1 MKGIE
6 LMGRFK
12 QHKIVIENTLF
23 LSIIEFVNML
33 VPILALPY
41 VIKTIGKDNY
51 GLVIFAQSIIAYI
64 IIIINFGLNISAVKL
79 VSENRHDKIRISQIV
94 SSVVCTKFI
103 LWLIVTLL
111 YAICIVIIPSMRN
124 CWELYSIVFIA
135 TLFEIIFPQWYY
147 QGVERMKYITLIR
160 LISVAFYL
168 STLFVFVRT
177 KDDFLY
183 VPLLQS
189 IGAVLSGIFGL
200 MMLFFVE
207 KVKYVLPSVGLIK
220 KTFSDG
226 IPFFFS
232 QLSKTI
238 NENIAVTMAG
248 ILLGMG
254 DAAILGV
261 SKRIIT
267 FAATPGEMLCNALY
281 PRNSFNKD
289 RIYFRGFLKFIFLA
303 VVIEVVIAF
312 YLIPYVVE
320 FFAGDT
326 MPDAVMVTRFYLLY
340 LMFVPIVTYVG
351 YSGLIAFGHAKA
363 FNTSIYISVFVQLL
377 LYLLFFATDYFN
389 MYAFVAANTL
399 SMLSMLIYRM
409 VYCRKYKLV

>member
-1 MKGIE
+1 
-6 LMGRFK
+6 MGRFK

-33 VPILALPY
+33 VPKLALPY

-200 MMLFFVE
+200 MMLLFVE

-281 PRNSFNKD
+281 PRNS
-289 RIYFRGFLKFIFLA
+289 RVEGMMIWLS
-303 VVIEVVIAF
+303 VIA
-312 YLIPYVVE
+312 
-320 FFAGDT
+320 T
-326 MPDAVMVTRFYLLY
+326 M
-340 LMFVPIVTYVG
+340 
-351 YSGLIAFGHAKA
+351 
-363 FNTSIYISVFVQLL
+363 
-377 LYLLFFATDYFN
+377 
-389 MYAFVAANTL
+389 
-399 SMLSMLIYRM
+399 
-409 VYCRKYKLV
+409 RK

>member
-1 MKGIE
+1 
-6 LMGRFK
+6 MGRFK

-23 LSIIEFVNML
+23 LSVIEFVNML

-64 IIIINFGLNISAVKL
+64 IIIINFGLNISAVKS

-103 LWLIVTLL
+103 LWLIVASV
-111 YAICIVIIPSMRN
+111 YAVCIVIIPGMRN
-124 CWELYSIVFIA
+124 YWELYSIVFIA

-147 QGVERMKYITLIR
+147 QGVERMKYITLIK

-168 STLFVFVRT
+168 STLFVIVRT
-177 KDDFLY
+177 KNDFLY

-189 IGAVLSGIFGL
+189 IGAVLSGVFGL

-207 KVKYVLPSVGLIK
+207 KVKYTLPSVGLIK
-220 KTFSDG
+220 QTFRDG

-232 QLSKTI
+232 QLSKTV
-238 NENIAVTMAG
+238 NDNIAVTMAG

-289 RIYFRGFLKFIFLA
+289 RRYFCGFLKFIFLA
-303 VVIEVVIAF
+303 VVIEVVIAYF
-312 YLIPYVVE
+312 LIPYVVE

-326 MPDAVMVTRFYLLY
+326 MPEAVMVTRFYLFY
-340 LMFVPIVTYVG
+340 LMFAPVVTYVG

-363 FNTSIYISVFVQLL
+363 FNVSIYISVFVQLL
-377 LYLLFFATDYFN
+377 LYLLFFVTDYFN
-389 MYAFVAANTL
+389 MYAFVAANIL
-399 SMLSMLIYRM
+399 SMLSMLIYRIM
-409 VYCRKYKLV
+409 CCRKYKLV

>member
-1 MKGIE
+1 
-6 LMGRFK
+6 MGRFK

-79 VSENRHDKIRISQIV
+79 VSENRHDKMRISQIV

-103 LWLIVTLL
+103 LWLIVALV
-111 YAICIVIIPSMRN
+111 YAVCITIIPSMRSY
-124 CWELYSIVFIA
+124 WELYSIVFIA

-177 KDDFLY
+177 KDDFLF

-189 IGAVLSGIFGL
+189 IGAVISGVFGL
-200 MMLFFVE
+200 MMLFYVE
-207 KVKYVLPSVGLIK
+207 KVKYTLPSVGLIK
-220 KTFSDG
+220 QTFSDG

-232 QLSKTI
+232 QFSKTI

-289 RIYFRGFLKFIFLA
+289 RSYFRGFLKFIFLA

-326 MPDAVMVTRFYLLY
+326 MPEAVMVTRSYLLY

-363 FNTSIYISVFVQLL
+363 FNVSIYISVFVQFL
-377 LYLLFFATDYFN
+377 LYLLFFVTNYFN

-399 SMLSMLIYRM
+399 SMLSMLIYRI